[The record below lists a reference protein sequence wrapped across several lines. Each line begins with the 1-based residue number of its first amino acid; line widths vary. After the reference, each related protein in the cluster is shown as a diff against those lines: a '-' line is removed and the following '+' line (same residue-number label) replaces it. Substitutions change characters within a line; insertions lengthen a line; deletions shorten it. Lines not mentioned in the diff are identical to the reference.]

1 MGEKYII
8 DYLFSVFFFYPW
20 LFLPKNFLM
29 QNYKMQQGVEID
41 YFRILFS
48 WKEENSKIQQYFLS
62 KKKNAQQQ

>member
-1 MGEKYII
+1 
-8 DYLFSVFFFYPW
+8 
-20 LFLPKNFLM
+20 M

-48 WKEENSKIQQYFLS
+48 WKEENSKIQKYFLS

>member
-1 MGEKYII
+1 
-8 DYLFSVFFFYPW
+8 
-20 LFLPKNFLM
+20 M